1 MNTHKL
7 TKTYYLPVVKGSQFG
22 AVKIVQGFKSA
33 FQSFLKGPNG
43 SWFRVTNYS
52 SVVNHWMNLPI
63 NFKKG
68 YEMFGKEYEACLKAN
83 KYLAKQYKRMAKA
96 LADGD
101 MVKYTAI
108 FKTLRNKSDCFLM
121 AIFISKIKFYA
132 NNYSVSKTVHLLR
145 EIRMKLVTEST
156 KLKFRRVFLPEYDK
170 EGNLTKHRPLGVPEV
185 GWRVIAATY
194 EFYLVNVLREEWSEN
209 QFACMPRTGVVDAWI
224 KILTLADKAD
234 NIVGIDLAKF
244 FDSVFIKTVSY
255 SLGMSKVP
263 QEIITFMEK
272 LHLNKPIISQKEL
285 ERSRI
290 ENLNSEA
297 PVMLYPPVEDLM
309 TSVPEHNWNNRD
321 ISLPQGLNTS
331 PLLACHVLN
340 ITNAVDS
347 DPVQGLEVV
356 QYVDDAVLI
365 GSPTPEKMVRHYKDL
380 LNPYT
385 TGINISERKTEV
397 IRENGKWIKPLKFL
411 GCEYNGET
419 FKAHTRKGGVYE
431 VTNAHLRIAQIIKWL
446 EENRHSVCSY
456 PRKELSS
463 LINQSWNRQPAWM
476 LLDVNRDLSK
486 WEKERIITTRATK
499 NSVEGRVISKY
510 IGSNLPMIGS
520 TNTMSMLCA
529 GELAISLYKSDKY
542 TLTVTPKGVSQIVS
556 NTLAKER
563 SSYIR

>member
-7 TKTYYLPVVKGSQFG
+7 TKSYYFPIVKGSQFG
-22 AVKIVQGFKSA
+22 VVKIVQGFKSA
-33 FQSFLKGPNG
+33 FQSFIKGPNG
-43 SWFRVTNYS
+43 SWFRITNYS
-52 SVVNHWMNLPI
+52 NVVNHFMSLPV
-63 NFKKG
+63 NYRKG
-68 YEMFGKEYEACLKAN
+68 YEMFGNEYTACLKAN
-83 KYLAKQYKRMAKA
+83 KYLKKQYSRMAKA
-96 LADGD
+96 LSDGD

-108 FKTLRNKSDCFLM
+108 FKTLRNRSNFFLM

-132 NNYSVSKTVHLLR
+132 NNYSVSKTAHLLR
-145 EIRMKLVTEST
+145 EIRKKLVSEST
-156 KLKFRRVFLPEYDK
+156 DLKFRRVFLPEYNEK
-170 EGNLTKHRPLGVPEV
+170 GELIKHRPLGVPSII
-185 GWRVIAATY
+185 WRVIAAEY
-194 EFYLVNVLREEWSEN
+194 EFYLVNVLKEEWSPN
-209 QFACMPRTGVVDAWI
+209 QFACMPKVGVVDAWI
-224 KILTLADKAD
+224 KILTLADKSQ

-255 SLGMSKVP
+255 SLGMSNIPK
-263 QEIITFMEK
+263 EIIDFLEK
-272 LHLNKPIISQKEL
+272 LHLNKPIVSQKEL
-285 ERSRI
+285 ERKRI
-290 ENLNSEA
+290 ENLHSEA

-347 DPVQGLEVV
+347 VPEKGIEVV

-365 GSPTPEKMVRHYKDL
+365 GSPTPDQMVRHYKTL

-446 EENRHSVCSY
+446 ELNRHSICSY

-463 LINQSWNRQPAWM
+463 LINQSWNKQPAWM
-476 LLDVNRDLSK
+476 LLDVNRDLTR

-499 NSVEGRVISKY
+499 NSVEGRVIHRY
-510 IGSNLPMIGS
+510 IGSNLPLIGS

-542 TLTVTPKGVSQIVS
+542 TLTIRPKGKQIVS
-556 NTLAKER
+556 NTLEKER
-563 SSYIR
+563 SSHIR